1 MDWPALA
8 TKYLMPMAS
17 SRLPLTLVRGQGCR
31 VWDDK
36 GKKYLDLVGG
46 WAVDVL
52 GHSHP
57 TLVEAIRDQ
66 AEKLL
71 HVSNQFYTIPQVE
84 LARLL
89 VENSCFDKAF
99 FCNSGAEANEGAVK
113 LARKYGKLN
122 LGGAYE
128 VITALNSF
136 HGRTLAMVAATGTP
150 RYQQPFTPM
159 PEGFVHVVYDDIGA
173 IKKAASNRTCAV
185 LLEPIQGEGGVNIP
199 KGGYFKEVRAFCDQH
214 GLLLMLDEVQTGM
227 GRMGSLFAYEQ
238 LGIEPDV
245 MALAKGL
252 GGGVAIGAFLAKE
265 KAAVLKPGDHAST
278 FGGNPLAC
286 AAALSVLHFI
296 LEHDILSQ
304 VCQVGA
310 YFMSRLEQ
318 LKAQFGF
325 IADVRGRGLLLA
337 MEFSDN
343 IAEEVQMSCLRKGLL
358 VNRVR
363 PHLLRFMPPLI
374 ITQREVDEAVGI
386 LEKALMEKK

>member
-1 MDWPALA
+1 M
-8 TKYLMPMAS
+8 
-17 SRLPLTLVRGQGCR
+17 PLTLVRGQGCR

-374 ITQREVDEAVGI
+374 ITQREVDEAERLLAVAQER
-386 LEKALMEKK
+386 LR